1 MKIYSR
7 EEAELEKDKIFRDI
21 LTGKLFIHPTDTI
34 YGLGCNAMNEKAV
47 QELRNTKRN
56 TNRSFSIMVPS
67 IEWIKN
73 NCVIT
78 PEVIQWLEKLPGPY
92 TIILSLKNKNAIA
105 RGVNLGSDTIGVRIP
120 DHWFSDMIKE
130 MDTPIITTS
139 ANITGSNF
147 MTSVDDLDQMLA
159 MKCAFMIDIGQ
170 LKGKPSTI
178 VNLASDVLSIRER

>member
-7 EEAELEKDKIFRDI
+7 EEAELQKDKIFRDI

-56 TNRSFSIMVPS
+56 TSRPFSILVPS
-67 IEWIKN
+67 KEWISE

-78 PEVIQWLEKLPGPY
+78 PEAREWLEKLPGSY
-92 TIILSLKNKNAIA
+92 TLILNLKNKNAIA
-105 RGVNLGSDTIGVRIP
+105 RGVNLGSGTIGVRIP
-120 DHWFSDMIKE
+120 DHWFAGMIKE

-147 MTSVDDLDQMLA
+147 MTSADDLDGMLA
-159 MKCAFMIDIGQ
+159 MRCAFMIDIGPI
-170 LKGKPSTI
+170 KGRPSTI